1 MRIEGFKTA
10 ETQLVSVISA
20 SPASSSAPSLTV
32 TKEDAQMAVAVAAE
46 LLSKMI
52 FVASKLRPTLAEM
65 AGAPGKA
72 VLEEAQ
78 NVADILYEVSA
89 QVFGKVIARTLP

>member
-10 ETQLVSVISA
+10 ETQLVSAISA
-20 SPASSSAPSLTV
+20 SPASSSAPGLTV

-65 AGAPGKA
+65 AGARGKA

-89 QVFGKVIARTLP
+89 QVFGKVIVRTLP